1 MVLGST
7 GPSPAIEG
15 GTTKAVLEA
24 YVEPMLAP
32 SLSPGRVAVMGD
44 LAAHK
49 GGRMRKLVEGRKSCE
64 VQSLPAYSPD
74 FAPIGAA
81 FGRIEGL
88 LLRSQG
94 QHAAAYARRGDRS
107 GAGRAVSKREAR
119 GRFAHCGYAA
129 AQSS

>member
-1 MVLGST
+1 M
-7 GPSPAIEG
+7 
-15 GTTKAVLEA
+15 LEA

-49 GGRMRKLVEGRKSCE
+49 GGRMRKFVEGRKSCE

-88 LLRSQG
+88 LLRSK
-94 QHAAAYARRGDRS
+94 ASTRRRTLVE
-107 GAGRAVSKREAR
+107 AIGRALDAR
-119 GRFAHCGYAA
+119 
-129 AQSS
+129 